1 MCVNL
6 SKNHR
11 NRLRYFQEPAISKAT
26 YRMALASLGETITAA
41 IASAKREDS
50 FQLLQ
55 QIFLEVIRIHC
66 ENHGVS
72 QAKKDLRLLGNAIR
86 IATHLNSDIEHAI
99 SEIFLGVN
107 AGALKLDVSGESSCF
122 KEVCKYIRSKK
133 RIPTIFDIGANKGEW
148 TKQAIANLEYFSI
161 HMFEPNR
168 SLKTELN
175 EVIQTALENNC
186 NLSSVHINMLGIGDP
201 GKTDLFVSSLSN
213 EMAST
218 VLAGGKPFY
227 KSYERVEIEMINA
240 DTYCKLKNIDEID
253 FLKIDTEGSELKVLE
268 SFGNMLLNGKIRFV
282 QFEYGMASFYG
293 NSSLLGFFNLMENNY
308 SIHRIFPEGITE
320 RLKYSEDIETFNW
333 SNFLAIRTDSA
344 DLLNCLSDHD
354 KVF

>member
-1 MCVNL
+1 M
-6 SKNHR
+6 
-11 NRLRYFQEPAISKAT
+11 RYFQDPAISKAI
-26 YRMALASLGETITAA
+26 YRTALASLGETITVA
-41 IASAKREDS
+41 IELAKKEDA
-50 FQLLQ
+50 FHLLE

-66 ENHGVS
+66 EKHGVL

-86 IATHLNSDIEHAI
+86 IATHSNSDIEHAI

-107 AGALKLDVSGESSCF
+107 AGALKLEVSGESSCL
-122 KEVCKYIRSKK
+122 KEVCKYLRSKK

-168 SLKTELN
+168 SLKIELN
-175 EVIQTALENNC
+175 KVIQTVLKNVC
-186 NLSSVHINMLGIGDP
+186 NLCSVHINMLGIGDP

-227 KSYERVEIEMINA
+227 KSYERVEIEMTNA
-240 DTYCKLKNIDEID
+240 DTYCKSKNIDEID
-253 FLKIDTEGSELKVLE
+253 FLKIDTEGSELKVLK
-268 SFGNMLLNGKIRFV
+268 SFGNMLLDGKIRFV

-293 NSSLLGFFNLMENNY
+293 NSSLLEIFDLMKNGY
-308 SIHRIFPEGITE
+308 SMHRIFPEGITE
-320 RLKYSEDIETFNW
+320 ELKYSEDIETFNW
-333 SNFLAIRTDSA
+333 SNYLAIRSDSA
-344 DLLNCLSDHD
+344 DFLNCFSDHNNAL
-354 KVF
+354 